1 MDSRERGGDGVAVAE
16 RRPGVVQRERSE
28 TEVAKRRE
36 YYAVAGLLAALK
48 AGYQED
54 PEDEA
59 HRQFQ
64 IGYAAGVL
72 GAVRFREMLTRKR
85 A

>member
-1 MDSRERGGDGVAVAE
+1 MDSRGWDGDGVAVAE
-16 RRPGVVQRERSE
+16 RRPSLPKRSE
-28 TEVAKRRE
+28 DQVAKRRE

-48 AGYQED
+48 AGFQDD
-54 PEDEA
+54 PEEEA
-59 HRQFQ
+59 QRQFR

-72 GAVRFREMLTRKR
+72 GAVRFQQMLTRKR

>member
-1 MDSRERGGDGVAVAE
+1 MDSGERGGGGVAVAE
-16 RRPGVVQRERSE
+16 RRPGVTQRSE

-36 YYAVAGLLAALK
+36 YYAVAGLLKALK

-54 PEDEA
+54 PDEEA
-59 HRQFQ
+59 RRQFQ

-72 GAVRFREMLTRKR
+72 GAVRFREMLTRPR